1 MRLFVGFKGK
11 NNTSRILVE
20 ELSPVHLLL
29 TNSFTGLRKDIDSIS
44 KKYDHVFIFGVDKTL
59 TSEVRIEKYAD
70 KEGIRYASKL
80 DLHKIVESI
89 NTAEVHAVISE
100 SPTSYLCNE
109 AYWHALNKFSG
120 KAVLIHIPTIKHMD
134 KHLTEALKQ
143 ALEENNK
150 TTLSKRPFSLEEVS
164 KSELDAKLS
173 HSYRQARS
181 RQGKHVN
188 DVFDAI
194 DENHWN

>member
-1 MRLFVGFKGK
+1 MTTFLFLYGSAQCPDCVKAK
-11 NNTSRILVE
+11 
-20 ELSPVHLLL
+20 
-29 TNSFTGLRKDIDSIS
+29 
-44 KKYDHVFIFGVDKTL
+44 
-59 TSEVRIEKYAD
+59 EVLD

-80 DLHKIVESI
+80 DLNKIVESI

-143 ALEENNK
+143 ALKDNHK
-150 TTLSKRPFSLEEVS
+150 TTLSKRPVSLEEVS
-164 KSELDAKLS
+164 KSELGAKLS
-173 HSYRQARS
+173 HSYKQARS

-188 DVFDAI
+188 DVI
-194 DENHWN
+194 